1 MKPDLNSDA
10 YRQIEEFA
18 LQIRLE
24 TMKSFRARGFGHV
37 GGALSIVD
45 TFAVLYSAV
54 MQYDPQNPQWPQR
67 DKLVCSKGHAG
78 PALYATLAL
87 KKFFPLDWLLT
98 LNQPGTRLP
107 SHCDRRLTP
116 GIDMTTGSLG
126 QGMSTSLGLALGDR
140 IQRRSSRTFLIIG
153 DGEINEGQIWEG
165 ALFAAHNKL
174 DNVIAFCDDNKKQLD
189 GYTKDILDLGDIK
202 SKFSCFGWHT
212 QEVDG
217 QDVRAIY
224 RAIARAGKES
234 GKPHMIVLH
243 TTKGAGVPE
252 IANMD
257 ANHHIVV
264 TPELA
269 DRAIA
274 AFEEQLTERRR
285 QES

>member
-1 MKPDLNSDA
+1 MHYDLDDA
-10 YRQIEEFA
+10 QYSQIEDFA
-18 LQIRLE
+18 LRVRLE

-54 MQYDPQNPQWPQR
+54 MNYDPTDPQWPSR

-78 PALYATLAL
+78 PSLYATLAL
-87 KKFFPLDWLLT
+87 KGFFPLDWLAT
-98 LNQPGTRLP
+98 LNQPATRLP

-126 QGMSTSLGLALGDR
+126 QGMSTALGLALGDR
-140 IQRRSSRTFLIIG
+140 IQGRSSRTYLVLG
-153 DGEINEGQIWEG
+153 DGELGEGQIWEG
-165 ALFAAHNKL
+165 ALFAAHNRL
-174 DNVIAFCDDNKKQLD
+174 DNLIALCDCNEKQLD
-189 GYTKDILDLGDIK
+189 GYTKDILDLGNIK
-202 SKFSCFGWHT
+202 DKFSCFGWQT
-212 QEVDG
+212 QEIDG

-224 RAIARAGKES
+224 RAIARAGEAG

-252 IANMD
+252 VEKMA

-274 AFEEQLTERRR
+274 VFTGQLAARGRT
-285 QES
+285 S